1 MFSCWYLSLT
11 GMTTFLLHSFI
22 ALMASLPEAETNA
35 VILVG
40 SLRSL
45 LISTEMLVAIDG
57 FSHASHI
64 CFNSSIK
71 ASLSASDVN
80 LLMFSRFNTAFWF
93 LQYYNHQT
101 ATKQI
106 HPQIKSL
113 SWSTT
118 CKTGQTKSF
127 QHESKGTL
135 KAHTEDHTRMV
146 LQVVNSYGLRGV
158 TRCMRL

>member
-1 MFSCWYLSLT
+1 
-11 GMTTFLLHSFI
+11 
-22 ALMASLPEAETNA
+22 MASLPEAETNA

-80 LLMFSRFNTAFWF
+80 LLMFSRFNTAF
-93 LQYYNHQT
+93 
-101 ATKQI
+101 
-106 HPQIKSL
+106 
-113 SWSTT
+113 
-118 CKTGQTKSF
+118 
-127 QHESKGTL
+127 
-135 KAHTEDHTRMV
+135 
-146 LQVVNSYGLRGV
+146 
-158 TRCMRL
+158 